1 MSAFLGG
8 CFIFGFDFHSLLMYL
23 HESNFSSNTSE
34 TILSLLGLN
43 HEIDFSF
50 DQPCSVDQV

>member
-1 MSAFLGG
+1 MSAFWGG
-8 CFIFGFDFHSLLMYL
+8 SFIFGFDFHSLLMYL
-23 HESNFSSNTSE
+23 DENNFSSNTSE

-43 HEIDFSF
+43 HEIDFNS